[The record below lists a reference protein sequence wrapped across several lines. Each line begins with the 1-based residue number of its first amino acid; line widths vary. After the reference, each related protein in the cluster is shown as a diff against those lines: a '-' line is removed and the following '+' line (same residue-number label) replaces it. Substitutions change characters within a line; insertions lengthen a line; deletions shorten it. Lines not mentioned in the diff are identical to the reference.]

1 MSNLDLIVLFGTL
14 IFIVVYGVWK
24 TRGSRDLEGYL
35 RGDNQMK
42 WGTIGLSVMATQASA
57 ITFLSTPGQ
66 AYESGMAFVQNY
78 IGQPIALVIVAAVFI
93 PIYYKLKVFTAYEF
107 LEKRFDFKT
116 RMMGAGLFL
125 VQRGMQAGITIYAPA
140 IILSAVLG
148 WDLNLTIMMV
158 GMLVIIYTVSGGS
171 RAVSLTQKHQ
181 MTIILIGMFAVF
193 FALVAYLPDFLSF
206 PDAVRLAGK
215 MGKLEAMDFSLDFS
229 KRYTFWSGMTGGLFL
244 ALSYFGTDQSQVA
257 RYLSGKNVTESRL
270 GMIFNALFKVPLQF
284 FILFVGVM
292 VYIFY
297 QFQEPPVVFRQNL
310 IQEIRVSE
318 YGEEMRDLESRYSQ
332 TFALKSTEMERM
344 VGFMNEGDQDQI
356 DTSQERIEAFD
367 RRGTEIRY
375 QVKDLMRKHDPDAET
390 QDSDYVF
397 LTFIMTYLPKGL
409 IGLLVAVIFS
419 AAMSSTSSELNALG
433 STSTVDFYKRI
444 IKKEAS
450 DEHYVMMSKML
461 TALWGLLAILFALF
475 AYLVENLIEAINIV
489 ASLFY
494 GTILGIFLVAFFV
507 KFVKGNAVFV
517 AAILAELMVLVCHL
531 LTGMGLLNIAYLWYN
546 VIGCLLVIMIAAGL
560 QKLNPNWN

>member
-1 MSNLDLIVLFGTL
+1 
-14 IFIVVYGVWK
+14 
-24 TRGSRDLEGYL
+24 
-35 RGDNQMK
+35 MK

-66 AYESGMAFVQNY
+66 AYESGMGFVQNY
-78 IGQPIALVIVAAVFI
+78 IGQPIALVIVAAVFV
-93 PIYYKLKVFTAYEF
+93 PMYYKLKVFTAYEF

-125 VQRGMQAGITIYAPA
+125 IQRGIQAGITIYAPA

-148 WDLNLTIMMV
+148 WDLNLTILLV
-158 GMLVIIYTVSGGS
+158 GVLVIIYTVSGGS

-181 MTIILIGMFAVF
+181 MTIILIGMFMVF
-193 FALVAYLPDFLSF
+193 FVLILYLPDFLSF

-215 MGKLEAMDFSLDFS
+215 MGKLEVIDFSLDIS
-229 KRYTFWSGMTGGLFL
+229 KRYTFWSGITGGLFL

-257 RYLSGKNVTESRL
+257 RYLSGRNVTESRL
-270 GMIFNALFKVPLQF
+270 GLIFNALFKVPLQF

-297 QFQEPPVVFRQNL
+297 QFQEPPVIFRQSLLDNL
-310 IQEIRVSE
+310 RKSE
-318 YGEEMRDLESRYSQ
+318 YSEQVAGLENRYSEV
-332 TFALKSTEMERM
+332 FALKQAEMERM
-344 VGFMNEGDQDQI
+344 VGFMNEDDQGHVA
-356 DTSQERIEAFD
+356 SSKERIAAFD
-367 RRGTEIRY
+367 RSGIEIRNE
-375 QVKDLMRKHDPDAET
+375 VKDLMLELDPDTET

-397 LTFIMTYLPKGL
+397 LTFVMTYLPKGL

-433 STSTVDFYKRI
+433 STATVDFYQRIFKRQ
-444 IKKEAS
+444 AS
-450 DEHYVMMSKML
+450 DRHYVMMSKIL
-461 TALWGLLAILFALF
+461 TAFWGFLAISFALY

-494 GTILGIFLVAFFV
+494 GPILGIFIVALFV
-507 KFVKGNAVFV
+507 KFVKGNAVFM
-517 AAILAELMVLVCHL
+517 AAILAEVVVLICHVMTSL
-531 LTGMGLLNIAYLWYN
+531 GYMNIAYLWYN
-546 VIGCLLVIMIAAGL
+546 VIGCLLTILVASAL
-560 QKLNPNWN
+560 QRMNPNWA

>member
-1 MSNLDLIVLFGTL
+1 M
-14 IFIVVYGVWK
+14 
-24 TRGSRDLEGYL
+24 EQYL
-35 RGDNQMK
+35 RGDNRMK

-66 AYESGMAFVQNY
+66 AYESGMGFVQNY
-78 IGQPIALVIVAAVFI
+78 IGQPIALVIVAAVFV
-93 PIYYKLKVFTAYEF
+93 PMYYKLKVFTAYEF

-125 VQRGMQAGITIYAPA
+125 IQRGIQAGITIYAPA

-148 WDLNLTIMMV
+148 WDLNLTILLV
-158 GMLVIIYTVSGGS
+158 GVLVIIYTVSGGS

-181 MTIILIGMFAVF
+181 MTIILIGMFMVF
-193 FALVAYLPDFLSF
+193 FVLILYLPDFLSF

-215 MGKLEAMDFSLDFS
+215 MGKLEVIDFSLDIS
-229 KRYTFWSGMTGGLFL
+229 KRYTFWSGITGGLFL

-257 RYLSGKNVTESRL
+257 RYLSGRNVTESRL
-270 GMIFNALFKVPLQF
+270 GLIFNALFKVPLQF

-297 QFQEPPVVFRQNL
+297 QFQEPPVIFRQSLLDNL
-310 IQEIRVSE
+310 RKSE
-318 YGEEMRDLESRYSQ
+318 YSEQVAGLENRYSEV
-332 TFALKSTEMERM
+332 FALKQAEMERM
-344 VGFMNEGDQDQI
+344 VGFMNEDDQGHVA
-356 DTSQERIEAFD
+356 SSKERIAAFD
-367 RRGTEIRY
+367 RSGIEIRNE
-375 QVKDLMRKHDPDAET
+375 VKDLMLELDPDTET

-397 LTFIMTYLPKGL
+397 LTFVMTYLPKGL

-433 STSTVDFYKRI
+433 STATVDFYQRIFKRQ
-444 IKKEAS
+444 AS
-450 DEHYVMMSKML
+450 DRHYVMMSKIL
-461 TALWGLLAILFALF
+461 TAFWGFLAISFALY

-494 GTILGIFLVAFFV
+494 GPILGIFIVALFV
-507 KFVKGNAVFV
+507 KFVKGNAVFM
-517 AAILAELMVLVCHL
+517 AAILAEVVVLICHVMTSL
-531 LTGMGLLNIAYLWYN
+531 GYMNIAYLWYN
-546 VIGCLLVIMIAAGL
+546 VIGCLLTILVASAL
-560 QKLNPNWN
+560 QRMNPNWA